1 MEINKLKEI
10 NEKIVKRAGEE
21 IEKDFITKNSC
32 DLTDMK
38 ILNLAISN
46 ITHLDKI
53 EDKVIREDKV
63 RERTNKPYE
72 TKAEETEFLGEVKA
86 LMERKGEELG
96 EKALYLILCELM
108 EDLKVLHSRM
118 YENTMRK
125 IREVE

>member
-1 MEINKLKEI
+1 
-10 NEKIVKRAGEE
+10 
-21 IEKDFITKNSC
+21 
-32 DLTDMK
+32 MK